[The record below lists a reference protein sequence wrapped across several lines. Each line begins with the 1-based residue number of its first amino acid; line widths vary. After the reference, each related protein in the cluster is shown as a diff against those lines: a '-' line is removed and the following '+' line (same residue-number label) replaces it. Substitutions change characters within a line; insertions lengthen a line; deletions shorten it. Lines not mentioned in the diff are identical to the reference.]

1 MKKFLSILVVFSL
14 ALLIGCQENLIN
26 EPETATLNKGTES
39 VSKNVLKICC
49 EFQDPYYGTCKLNGC
64 VTYTHKIVAIS
75 VNPMNSIYEVALHI
89 DMDSELSDLT
99 GIVHLPWRVQG
110 WNEEIVNIT
119 EREGVTLRRYYEITN
134 RNDVILGVE
143 YLVTLEGI
151 EIGKIWLEQIY

>member
-1 MKKFLSILVVFSL
+1 MKKFFSILVVFSL